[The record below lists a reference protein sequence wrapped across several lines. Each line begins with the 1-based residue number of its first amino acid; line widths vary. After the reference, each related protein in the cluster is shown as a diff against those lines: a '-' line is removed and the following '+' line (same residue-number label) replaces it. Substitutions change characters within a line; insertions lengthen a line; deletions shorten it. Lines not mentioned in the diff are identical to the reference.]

1 MRESNKIS
9 FIQSEKDKNV
19 EEYNA
24 ELINDEVE
32 DKEEEYNIIYLKKEI
47 SPTNLAPINEPRC
60 FSNKEKEINIKL
72 GPFRNHK
79 NIKFSN
85 NIFSDLMELD
95 ENEDNSIIQRI
106 FSIDIDKL
114 KLPNNSMKFDL
125 NNLREVK
132 TDNLI
137 NKKCGRQN
145 EQNEKIPEIN
155 SIEIAKVFRKDND
168 RIKIKKIIFKS
179 FLEKINEKIKDV
191 NLKIKEFEQKKI
203 KDISRANNYSLF
215 NNKWKDIILE
225 NSIGNSDI
233 IKNIYENNEKD
244 IIELLEMTFGQ
255 YFDIF
260 INNNWEQ
267 FIERERES
275 QMKKYKQKKYKEIIN
290 EIISDKNVQN
300 LERIKKYTTI
310 GVKNKKGENILDSEN
325 KEENI
330 IEKFERH
337 NYKII
342 KEKEF
347 IVFIHSLNQYKNISF
362 EISLKELEDINKH
375 ISILKVLVNDFKN
388 WIEKKPRNI
397 IKKITKKF
405 SVKKFKK

>member
-19 EEYNA
+19 EEYNE

-47 SPTNLAPINEPRC
+47 SPTNLAPINDLRC

-132 TDNLI
+132 TDILI
-137 NKKCGRQN
+137 NRKCGRQN
-145 EQNEKIPEIN
+145 EQKEKIPGIN
-155 SIEIAKVFRKDND
+155 AIEITKVFRKDND

-179 FLEKINEKIKDV
+179 FLEKINEK
-191 NLKIKEFEQKKI
+191 
-203 KDISRANNYSLF
+203 S
-215 NNKWKDIILE
+215 
-225 NSIGNSDI
+225 G
-233 IKNIYENNEKD
+233 
-244 IIELLEMTFGQ
+244 T
-255 YFDIF
+255 
-260 INNNWEQ
+260 
-267 FIERERES
+267 
-275 QMKKYKQKKYKEIIN
+275 
-290 EIISDKNVQN
+290 
-300 LERIKKYTTI
+300 
-310 GVKNKKGENILDSEN
+310 
-325 KEENI
+325 
-330 IEKFERH
+330 
-337 NYKII
+337 
-342 KEKEF
+342 
-347 IVFIHSLNQYKNISF
+347 
-362 EISLKELEDINKH
+362 
-375 ISILKVLVNDFKN
+375 
-388 WIEKKPRNI
+388 
-397 IKKITKKF
+397 
-405 SVKKFKK
+405 

>member
-1 MRESNKIS
+1 
-9 FIQSEKDKNV
+9 
-19 EEYNA
+19 
-24 ELINDEVE
+24 
-32 DKEEEYNIIYLKKEI
+32 
-47 SPTNLAPINEPRC
+47 
-60 FSNKEKEINIKL
+60 
-72 GPFRNHK
+72 
-79 NIKFSN
+79 
-85 NIFSDLMELD
+85 MELD

-132 TDNLI
+132 TDILI
-137 NKKCGRQN
+137 NRKCGRQN
-145 EQNEKIPEIN
+145 EQKEKIPGIN
-155 SIEIAKVFRKDND
+155 AIEITKVFRKDND

-275 QMKKYKQKKYKEIIN
+275 QIKKYKQKKYKEIIN

-330 IEKFERH
+330 VEKFERH

-362 EISLKELEDINKH
+362 EISLKELDDINKH

-405 SVKKFKK
+405 SVKNRNFFQ

>member
-1 MRESNKIS
+1 
-9 FIQSEKDKNV
+9 
-19 EEYNA
+19 
-24 ELINDEVE
+24 
-32 DKEEEYNIIYLKKEI
+32 
-47 SPTNLAPINEPRC
+47 
-60 FSNKEKEINIKL
+60 
-72 GPFRNHK
+72 
-79 NIKFSN
+79 
-85 NIFSDLMELD
+85 MELD

-191 NLKIKEFEQKKI
+191 NMKIKEFEQKKI

-215 NNKWKDIILE
+215 NNRWKDIILE
-225 NSIGNSDI
+225 NSIGNDDI

-290 EIISDKNVQN
+290 EIISDKDVQN

-342 KEKEF
+342 KEREF

-397 IKKITKKF
+397 IKKIAKKF

>member
-1 MRESNKIS
+1 
-9 FIQSEKDKNV
+9 
-19 EEYNA
+19 
-24 ELINDEVE
+24 
-32 DKEEEYNIIYLKKEI
+32 
-47 SPTNLAPINEPRC
+47 
-60 FSNKEKEINIKL
+60 
-72 GPFRNHK
+72 
-79 NIKFSN
+79 
-85 NIFSDLMELD
+85 MELD

-132 TDNLI
+132 TDILI
-137 NKKCGRQN
+137 NRKCGRQN
-145 EQNEKIPEIN
+145 EQKEKIPGIN
-155 SIEIAKVFRKDND
+155 AIEITKVFRKDND

-255 YFDIF
+255 YFDIS

-275 QMKKYKQKKYKEIIN
+275 QIKKYKQKN
-290 EIISDKNVQN
+290 
-300 LERIKKYTTI
+300 IKK
-310 GVKNKKGENILDSEN
+310 
-325 KEENI
+325 
-330 IEKFERH
+330 
-337 NYKII
+337 
-342 KEKEF
+342 
-347 IVFIHSLNQYKNISF
+347 
-362 EISLKELEDINKH
+362 
-375 ISILKVLVNDFKN
+375 
-388 WIEKKPRNI
+388 
-397 IKKITKKF
+397 
-405 SVKKFKK
+405 

>member
-1 MRESNKIS
+1 
-9 FIQSEKDKNV
+9 
-19 EEYNA
+19 
-24 ELINDEVE
+24 
-32 DKEEEYNIIYLKKEI
+32 
-47 SPTNLAPINEPRC
+47 
-60 FSNKEKEINIKL
+60 
-72 GPFRNHK
+72 
-79 NIKFSN
+79 
-85 NIFSDLMELD
+85 MELD

-137 NKKCGRQN
+137 NRKCGRQN
-145 EQNEKIPEIN
+145 EQKEKIPGIN
-155 SIEIAKVFRKDND
+155 AIEITKVFRKDND

-260 INNNWEQ
+260 IYNNWEQ

-275 QMKKYKQKKYKEIIN
+275 QMKKYKQKN
-290 EIISDKNVQN
+290 
-300 LERIKKYTTI
+300 IKK
-310 GVKNKKGENILDSEN
+310 
-325 KEENI
+325 
-330 IEKFERH
+330 
-337 NYKII
+337 
-342 KEKEF
+342 
-347 IVFIHSLNQYKNISF
+347 
-362 EISLKELEDINKH
+362 
-375 ISILKVLVNDFKN
+375 
-388 WIEKKPRNI
+388 
-397 IKKITKKF
+397 
-405 SVKKFKK
+405 

>member
-1 MRESNKIS
+1 
-9 FIQSEKDKNV
+9 
-19 EEYNA
+19 
-24 ELINDEVE
+24 
-32 DKEEEYNIIYLKKEI
+32 
-47 SPTNLAPINEPRC
+47 
-60 FSNKEKEINIKL
+60 
-72 GPFRNHK
+72 
-79 NIKFSN
+79 
-85 NIFSDLMELD
+85 
-95 ENEDNSIIQRI
+95 
-106 FSIDIDKL
+106 
-114 KLPNNSMKFDL
+114 MKFDL

-132 TDNLI
+132 TDILI
-137 NKKCGRQN
+137 NRKCGRQN
-145 EQNEKIPEIN
+145 EQKEKIPGIN
-155 SIEIAKVFRKDND
+155 AIEITKVFRKDND

-260 INNNWEQ
+260 INNIWEQ

-310 GVKNKKGENILDSEN
+310 GVKNKKGENILDSDN

-330 IEKFERH
+330 IENLKD
-337 NYKII
+337 
-342 KEKEF
+342 
-347 IVFIHSLNQYKNISF
+347 IV
-362 EISLKELEDINKH
+362 
-375 ISILKVLVNDFKN
+375 
-388 WIEKKPRNI
+388 
-397 IKKITKKF
+397 TK
-405 SVKKFKK
+405 

>member
-1 MRESNKIS
+1 
-9 FIQSEKDKNV
+9 
-19 EEYNA
+19 
-24 ELINDEVE
+24 
-32 DKEEEYNIIYLKKEI
+32 
-47 SPTNLAPINEPRC
+47 
-60 FSNKEKEINIKL
+60 
-72 GPFRNHK
+72 
-79 NIKFSN
+79 
-85 NIFSDLMELD
+85 MELD

-132 TDNLI
+132 TDILI
-137 NKKCGRQN
+137 NRKCGRQN
-145 EQNEKIPEIN
+145 EQKEKIPGIN
-155 SIEIAKVFRKDND
+155 AIEITKVFRKDND

-233 IKNIYENNEKD
+233 IKNIYENNVKD

-275 QMKKYKQKKYKEIIN
+275 QIKKYKQKN
-290 EIISDKNVQN
+290 
-300 LERIKKYTTI
+300 IKK
-310 GVKNKKGENILDSEN
+310 
-325 KEENI
+325 
-330 IEKFERH
+330 
-337 NYKII
+337 
-342 KEKEF
+342 
-347 IVFIHSLNQYKNISF
+347 
-362 EISLKELEDINKH
+362 
-375 ISILKVLVNDFKN
+375 
-388 WIEKKPRNI
+388 
-397 IKKITKKF
+397 
-405 SVKKFKK
+405 

>member
-1 MRESNKIS
+1 
-9 FIQSEKDKNV
+9 
-19 EEYNA
+19 
-24 ELINDEVE
+24 
-32 DKEEEYNIIYLKKEI
+32 
-47 SPTNLAPINEPRC
+47 
-60 FSNKEKEINIKL
+60 
-72 GPFRNHK
+72 
-79 NIKFSN
+79 
-85 NIFSDLMELD
+85 MELD

-275 QMKKYKQKKYKEIIN
+275 QMKKYKQKN
-290 EIISDKNVQN
+290 
-300 LERIKKYTTI
+300 IKK
-310 GVKNKKGENILDSEN
+310 
-325 KEENI
+325 
-330 IEKFERH
+330 
-337 NYKII
+337 
-342 KEKEF
+342 
-347 IVFIHSLNQYKNISF
+347 
-362 EISLKELEDINKH
+362 
-375 ISILKVLVNDFKN
+375 
-388 WIEKKPRNI
+388 
-397 IKKITKKF
+397 
-405 SVKKFKK
+405 

>member
-1 MRESNKIS
+1 M
-9 FIQSEKDKNV
+9 V
-19 EEYNA
+19 
-24 ELINDEVE
+24 
-32 DKEEEYNIIYLKKEI
+32 
-47 SPTNLAPINEPRC
+47 
-60 FSNKEKEINIKL
+60 
-72 GPFRNHK
+72 
-79 NIKFSN
+79 
-85 NIFSDLMELD
+85 
-95 ENEDNSIIQRI
+95 
-106 FSIDIDKL
+106 
-114 KLPNNSMKFDL
+114 PNNSMKFDL

-137 NKKCGRQN
+137 NRKCGRQN
-145 EQNEKIPEIN
+145 EQKEKIPGIN
-155 SIEIAKVFRKDND
+155 AIEITKVFRKDND

-233 IKNIYENNEKD
+233 IKNIYENNEND

-275 QMKKYKQKKYKEIIN
+275 QIKKYKQKKYKEIIN

-310 GVKNKKGENILDSEN
+310 GVKNKKGENILDSDN

-362 EISLKELEDINKH
+362 EISLKELDDINKH
-375 ISILKVLVNDFKN
+375 ISVLKVLVNDFQK
-388 WIEKKPRNI
+388 WIEKKPRKRT
-397 IKKITKKF
+397 KKITKKF

>member
-1 MRESNKIS
+1 
-9 FIQSEKDKNV
+9 
-19 EEYNA
+19 
-24 ELINDEVE
+24 
-32 DKEEEYNIIYLKKEI
+32 
-47 SPTNLAPINEPRC
+47 
-60 FSNKEKEINIKL
+60 
-72 GPFRNHK
+72 
-79 NIKFSN
+79 
-85 NIFSDLMELD
+85 MELD

-137 NKKCGRQN
+137 NRKCGRQN
-145 EQNEKIPEIN
+145 EQNEIIPEIN
-155 SIEIAKVFRKDND
+155 VIEIAKVFRKDND

-275 QMKKYKQKKYKEIIN
+275 QIKKYKQKKYKEIIN
-290 EIISDKNVQN
+290 EIISEKNTQI
-300 LERIKKYTTI
+300 LKQIKKYTTI
-310 GVKNKKGENILDSEN
+310 GVKNKKGESLLDSEN

-362 EISLKELEDINKH
+362 EISLKELDDINKH
-375 ISILKVLVNDFKN
+375 ISVLKILVNDFQK
-388 WIEKKPRNI
+388 WIEKKPRKRT
-397 IKKITKKF
+397 KKITKKF

>member
-1 MRESNKIS
+1 M
-9 FIQSEKDKNV
+9 
-19 EEYNA
+19 
-24 ELINDEVE
+24 
-32 DKEEEYNIIYLKKEI
+32 
-47 SPTNLAPINEPRC
+47 
-60 FSNKEKEINIKL
+60 
-72 GPFRNHK
+72 
-79 NIKFSN
+79 
-85 NIFSDLMELD
+85 
-95 ENEDNSIIQRI
+95 
-106 FSIDIDKL
+106 
-114 KLPNNSMKFDL
+114 
-125 NNLREVK
+125 
-132 TDNLI
+132 
-137 NKKCGRQN
+137 
-145 EQNEKIPEIN
+145 
-155 SIEIAKVFRKDND
+155 
-168 RIKIKKIIFKS
+168 
-179 FLEKINEKIKDV
+179 
-191 NLKIKEFEQKKI
+191 KIKEFEQKKI

-267 FIERERES
+267 FIERERERES

-375 ISILKVLVNDFKN
+375 ISILKVLVNDFQK
-388 WIEKKPRNI
+388 WIEKKLRNI
-397 IKKITKKF
+397 IKKIAKKF

>member
-1 MRESNKIS
+1 
-9 FIQSEKDKNV
+9 
-19 EEYNA
+19 
-24 ELINDEVE
+24 
-32 DKEEEYNIIYLKKEI
+32 
-47 SPTNLAPINEPRC
+47 
-60 FSNKEKEINIKL
+60 
-72 GPFRNHK
+72 
-79 NIKFSN
+79 
-85 NIFSDLMELD
+85 MELD

-125 NNLREVK
+125 NNQREVK

-244 IIELLEMTFGQ
+244 IFELLEMTFGQ

-275 QMKKYKQKKYKEIIN
+275 QIKKYKQKKYKEIIN
-290 EIISDKNVQN
+290 EIISEKNTQI
-300 LERIKKYTTI
+300 LKQIKKYTTI
-310 GVKNKKGENILDSEN
+310 GVKNKKGESLLDSEN

-362 EISLKELEDINKH
+362 EISLKELDDINKH
-375 ISILKVLVNDFKN
+375 ISVLKVLVNDFQK
-388 WIEKKPRNI
+388 WIEKKPRKRT
-397 IKKITKKF
+397 KKITKKF

>member
-1 MRESNKIS
+1 M
-9 FIQSEKDKNV
+9 
-19 EEYNA
+19 
-24 ELINDEVE
+24 
-32 DKEEEYNIIYLKKEI
+32 
-47 SPTNLAPINEPRC
+47 
-60 FSNKEKEINIKL
+60 
-72 GPFRNHK
+72 
-79 NIKFSN
+79 
-85 NIFSDLMELD
+85 
-95 ENEDNSIIQRI
+95 
-106 FSIDIDKL
+106 
-114 KLPNNSMKFDL
+114 
-125 NNLREVK
+125 
-132 TDNLI
+132 
-137 NKKCGRQN
+137 
-145 EQNEKIPEIN
+145 
-155 SIEIAKVFRKDND
+155 
-168 RIKIKKIIFKS
+168 
-179 FLEKINEKIKDV
+179 
-191 NLKIKEFEQKKI
+191 KIKEFEQKKI

-215 NNKWKDIILE
+215 NNRWKDIILE

-347 IVFIHSLNQYKNISF
+347 IVFIHSLNQCKNISF

-388 WIEKKPRNI
+388 WIEKKPRNL